1 MILGVGQRITEEEEK
16 YSLPLPGK
24 QFGQGKV
31 PRNGNSKLID
41 LGSSGFLPLSLCEM
55 EILSKGGERVGIRQ
69 LKDLK

>member
-16 YSLPLPGK
+16 YSLLLPRK
-24 QFGQGKV
+24 QFGQGIV

-55 EILSKGGERVGIRQ
+55 EILFKGGEGIGIR
-69 LKDLK
+69 

>member
-1 MILGVGQRITEEEEK
+1 MILGVGQRITEEEK

-55 EILSKGGERVGIRQ
+55 EILSKGGEGIGISQ